1 MPPQC
6 WLRVVK
12 VDCFS
17 VQNQPPESCH
27 IPLRMTIQAIL
38 PVFGL
43 LVLLPPAATAQ
54 TADEAA
60 IRLVIESESK
70 AYHTNPDRTA
80 YLGYWL
86 LNENTRLVYT
96 GAEGTFYVTG
106 SMMQS
111 SLSSGKLPPMDHA
124 VTEYSNYVIRAD
136 GKIGWASFDQ
146 ISRMPDGQ
154 VKYMHEFRCME
165 KVQGTWKTV
174 QSSIHSYTPK

>member
-1 MPPQC
+1 MNIPV
-6 WLRVVK
+6 RVF
-12 VDCFS
+12 CSSF
-17 VQNQPPESCH
+17 
-27 IPLRMTIQAIL
+27 L
-38 PVFGL
+38 L
-43 LVLLPPAATAQ
+43 LVLHTSVATAQ

-60 IRLVIESESK
+60 IRHVIESESK

-106 SMMQS
+106 PMMQS

-136 GKIGWASFDQ
+136 DNIGWASFDQ